1 VDEANHWHRWLLR
14 ARHRWP
20 RRRAAKCRDEL
31 APLHSITSSA
41 RQGECWIGL
50 NKDTIPLHVDDLF
63 GLRDCEVDRIVL
75 QRLVPFYLDTTY

>member
-1 VDEANHWHRWLLR
+1 LR
-14 ARHRWP
+14 PRHNRP
-20 RRRAAKCRDEL
+20 RRRAAKSRDEL

-63 GLRDCEVDRIVL
+63 GLRDCEVDRVVL